1 MAFTNA
7 SGYQNLAQGNFTP
20 QIFSQKVQKFFR
32 RASVVEDIT
41 NTDYAGEI
49 ENFGDTVKIIK
60 EPTITV
66 KDYAR
71 GQTVDTQTLADDQI
85 TMTVDQGS
93 YFAFKVD
100 DIEERQSHVNFEAL
114 ATSSG
119 AYSLKKA
126 YDYNVLKFIYDNAST
141 SASDTG
147 TDGSPIDGDAA
158 VDTLAD
164 VVSSAK
170 KVLDKNDV
178 PEENRWLVAPP
189 EFFQQL
195 RKAGAKL
202 SDQSVMAD
210 GGASQIRNG
219 MVTDKPLFG
228 FNMYSTNAIAVSSG
242 SAASHTFGSSGSNEF
257 AFLYGHM
264 SGVATVNHIAKTE
277 LIRDP
282 DSFADVVRGLHVY
295 GRKIL
300 RSEAVRS
307 GVITIGGTTGHPANG
322 RTPYLVEN
330 TIDVSAINGDSG
342 AAQNDVLR
350 ALDIPAET
358 LIMEA
363 GIEVITAL
371 SSSVTLDLGIT
382 GGDVDRYVDG
392 DTNATGF
399 SAPTATARTIVASA
413 DTLDVLVLSADST
426 AGKIRVFA
434 VLCDV
439 SGIDET
445 DRNTDTQHDTAV

>member
-1 MAFTNA
+1 MAFGSA
-7 SGYQNLAQGNFTP
+7 GGYSNLPSGNFTP

-66 KDYAR
+66 ADYAR
-71 GQTVDTQTLADDQI
+71 GTAVSTQDLADDQV

-119 AYSLKKA
+119 AYSLKKN

-141 SASDTG
+141 SAGDTG
-147 TDGSPIDGDAA
+147 TDASPIDGDAA
-158 VDTLAD
+158 ADTLSD
-164 VVSSAK
+164 VVSAAK

-189 EFFQQL
+189 EFFEQL
-195 RKAGAKL
+195 RKSGAKL

-219 MVTDKPLFG
+219 KVTDRPLFG
-228 FNMYSTNAIAVSSG
+228 FNMYSTNSIAVSGG
-242 SAASHTFGSSGSNEF
+242 SVSANTFGSAGANEF
-257 AFLYGHM
+257 AFLYGH
-264 SGVATVNHIAKTE
+264 SSAIATANHIAKTE

-282 DSFADVVRGLHVY
+282 DSFADIVRGLHVF

-300 RSEAVRS
+300 RDEAVRS
-307 GVITIGGTTGHPANG
+307 GVITIG
-322 RTPYLVEN
+322 
-330 TIDVSAINGDSG
+330 
-342 AAQNDVLR
+342 
-350 ALDIPAET
+350 
-358 LIMEA
+358 
-363 GIEVITAL
+363 
-371 SSSVTLDLGIT
+371 
-382 GGDVDRYVDG
+382 
-392 DTNATGF
+392 
-399 SAPTATARTIVASA
+399 
-413 DTLDVLVLSADST
+413 
-426 AGKIRVFA
+426 
-434 VLCDV
+434 
-439 SGIDET
+439 
-445 DRNTDTQHDTAV
+445 

>member
-66 KDYAR
+66 RDYAR
-71 GQTVDTQTLADDQI
+71 GQTVDTQVLADDQI

-119 AYSLKKA
+119 AYSLKKN
-126 YDYNVLKFIYDNAST
+126 YDFNVLKFIYDNASDGT
-141 SASDTG
+141 GTG

-158 VDTLAD
+158 VDTLANL
-164 VVSSAK
+164 VSTAK
-170 KVLDKNDV
+170 KNLDRNSV
-178 PEENRWLVAPP
+178 PEENRWLVSSP
-189 EFFQQL
+189 EFFEQL

-210 GGASQIRNG
+210 GGSSQIRNG
-219 MVTDKPLFG
+219 KVHDRPLFG
-228 FNMYSTNAIAVSSG
+228 FNMYQSNAIAVSGG
-242 SAASHTFGSSGSNEF
+242 SAANHTFGSSGANEHV
-257 AFLYGHM
+257 FLYGHM

-282 DSFADVVRGLHVY
+282 DSFADVVRGLHVF

-300 RSEAVRS
+300 RTDAVQR
-307 GVITIGGTTGHPANG
+307 GVITIG
-322 RTPYLVEN
+322 
-330 TIDVSAINGDSG
+330 
-342 AAQNDVLR
+342 
-350 ALDIPAET
+350 
-358 LIMEA
+358 
-363 GIEVITAL
+363 
-371 SSSVTLDLGIT
+371 
-382 GGDVDRYVDG
+382 
-392 DTNATGF
+392 
-399 SAPTATARTIVASA
+399 
-413 DTLDVLVLSADST
+413 
-426 AGKIRVFA
+426 
-434 VLCDV
+434 
-439 SGIDET
+439 
-445 DRNTDTQHDTAV
+445 

>member
-7 SGYQNLAQGNFTP
+7 TGYNNLSQGNFTP

-66 KDYAR
+66 RDYAR
-71 GQTVDTQTLADDQI
+71 GQTVDTQILADDQI

-119 AYSLKKA
+119 AYSLKKN
-126 YDYNVLKFIYDNAST
+126 YDYNVLKFIYDNAT
-141 SASDTG
+141 DGTGTG
-147 TDGSPIDGDAA
+147 TDSSPIDGDAA
-158 VDTLAD
+158 VDTLANL
-164 VVSSAK
+164 VSTAK
-170 KVLDKNDV
+170 KNLDRNDV
-178 PEENRWLVAPP
+178 PEDNRWLVSSP
-189 EFFQQL
+189 EFFEQL

-210 GGASQIRNG
+210 GGSSQIRNG
-219 MVTDKPLFG
+219 MVTDRPLFG
-228 FNMYSTNAIAVSSG
+228 FNMYQSNAIAVSGGSVAANSFG
-242 SAASHTFGSSGSNEF
+242 SAGANEHV
-257 AFLYGHM
+257 FLYGHM

-282 DSFADVVRGLHVY
+282 DSFADVVRGLHVF

-300 RSEAVRS
+300 RSEAVQR
-307 GVITIGGTTGHPANG
+307 GVITIG
-322 RTPYLVEN
+322 
-330 TIDVSAINGDSG
+330 
-342 AAQNDVLR
+342 
-350 ALDIPAET
+350 
-358 LIMEA
+358 
-363 GIEVITAL
+363 
-371 SSSVTLDLGIT
+371 
-382 GGDVDRYVDG
+382 
-392 DTNATGF
+392 
-399 SAPTATARTIVASA
+399 
-413 DTLDVLVLSADST
+413 
-426 AGKIRVFA
+426 
-434 VLCDV
+434 
-439 SGIDET
+439 
-445 DRNTDTQHDTAV
+445 

>member
-66 KDYAR
+66 RDYAR
-71 GQTVDTQTLADDQI
+71 GQTVDTQVLADDQI

-119 AYSLKKA
+119 AYSLKKN
-126 YDYNVLKFIYDNAST
+126 YDFNVLKFIYDNASDGT
-141 SASDTG
+141 GTG
-147 TDGSPIDGDAA
+147 TDGTPIDGDAA
-158 VDTLAD
+158 VDTLANL
-164 VVSSAK
+164 VSTAK
-170 KVLDKNDV
+170 KNLDRNSV
-178 PEENRWLVAPP
+178 PEENRWLVSSP
-189 EFFQQL
+189 EFFEQL

-210 GGASQIRNG
+210 GGSSQIRNG
-219 MVTDKPLFG
+219 KVHDRPLFG
-228 FNMYSTNAIAVSSG
+228 FNMYQSNAIAVSGG
-242 SAASHTFGSSGSNEF
+242 STAAHTFGSSGANEHV
-257 AFLYGHM
+257 FLYGHM
-264 SGVATVNHIAKTE
+264 SAVATVNHIAKTE

-282 DSFADVVRGLHVY
+282 DSFADVVRGLHVF

-300 RSEAVRS
+300 RSDAVQR
-307 GVITIGGTTGHPANG
+307 GVITIG
-322 RTPYLVEN
+322 
-330 TIDVSAINGDSG
+330 
-342 AAQNDVLR
+342 
-350 ALDIPAET
+350 
-358 LIMEA
+358 
-363 GIEVITAL
+363 
-371 SSSVTLDLGIT
+371 
-382 GGDVDRYVDG
+382 
-392 DTNATGF
+392 
-399 SAPTATARTIVASA
+399 
-413 DTLDVLVLSADST
+413 
-426 AGKIRVFA
+426 
-434 VLCDV
+434 
-439 SGIDET
+439 
-445 DRNTDTQHDTAV
+445 